1 MNGGLEKPSVLGN
14 AWVFLI
20 GLAIP
25 NGFTVPHFVAG
36 AASHLVWCDA
46 EIVEVQEGDVVV
58 RDDDVLSYKVL

>member
-58 RDDDVLSYKVL
+58 RDDDVLS